1 MITIG
6 WLLNVEVYDQSEEQ
20 GPSATLN
27 ASKAYQTLPVV
38 EDAYL
43 EDNSAFV
50 SHILVMKFG
59 E

>member
-6 WLLNVEVYDQSEEQ
+6 WLLNVELYDQSEEQ
-20 GPSATLN
+20 RPSATLN
-27 ASKAYQTLPVV
+27 ASKAYQTLPIV

-50 SHILVMKFG
+50 SHILVLKFG